1 MNNVI
6 RNESAQTMAK
16 QLKTDTITS
25 IYEKYPRTY
34 HMLYR
39 IGTFLLTL

>member
-6 RNESAQTMAK
+6 RNESVQTMAK

-25 IYEKYPRTY
+25 SPLMTKCRPR
-34 HMLYR
+34 HEANK
-39 IGTFLLTL
+39 

>member
-6 RNESAQTMAK
+6 RNESVQTMAK

-25 IYEKYPRTY
+25 IIPGLSTNSQGMLPRT
-34 HMLYR
+34 H
-39 IGTFLLTL
+39 GVQ